1 MGSES
6 FLKRTICTHVE
17 VGYGGGHREKV
28 EVGSVSLSA
37 REHRRLQ
44 KQGEWPRLA
53 GPFSLHSEGPWTSWD
68 RELGLLASGTVR
80 WYVSVVLIHPVCGT
94 SFRQPKE
101 TDAPSFYRYRY
112 LDRNSSVSFPK
123 AKNKEHSFIFQLGK
137 WEVLGLGWLVSQ
149 ECPAYL
155 GDVWVSGNWD
165 NSKPASGHV
174 ANRGQDA
181 VAIAVWKDGLPLRI
195 SPSPSWLPSPWK
207 HSQEKNIRHRGSL
220 YSQGWLKTQ
229 RVLMAFF
236 FHLLDQLYCPLK

>member
-1 MGSES
+1 MYTVYPDVFINSSSHCFS
-6 FLKRTICTHVE
+6 FIIINLFSTWKHKIAN
-17 VGYGGGHREKV
+17 YFASKM
-28 EVGSVSLSA
+28 SL
-37 REHRRLQ
+37 
-44 KQGEWPRLA
+44 
-53 GPFSLHSEGPWTSWD
+53 
-68 RELGLLASGTVR
+68 
-80 WYVSVVLIHPVCGT
+80 CG
-94 SFRQPKE
+94 
-101 TDAPSFYRYRY
+101 
-112 LDRNSSVSFPK
+112 NSSVSFPK